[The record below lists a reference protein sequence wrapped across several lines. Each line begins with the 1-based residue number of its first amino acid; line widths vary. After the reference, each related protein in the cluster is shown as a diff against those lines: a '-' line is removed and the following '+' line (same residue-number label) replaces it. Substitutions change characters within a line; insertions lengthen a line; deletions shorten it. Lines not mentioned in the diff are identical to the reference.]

1 MWECSGTARR
11 PPPARPAGKAHACVR
26 PGVRTVRIRPRRFPH
41 EPEREAVCARGEPES
56 RHLVERGPRPRRP
69 CRGDLLRSAG
79 HRDPAP
85 RNLPGGPVT
94 AIRPI
99 GQEDRE
105 AVRALIEGTGAFK
118 PPEVEVAIELVDAA
132 PPRPT
137 QKGYHPF
144 VLVEEDG
151 TVVSYAC
158 FGKNEMTAA
167 TFDLYWLATRADRR
181 GKGDGPA

>member
-1 MWECSGTARR
+1 
-11 PPPARPAGKAHACVR
+11 
-26 PGVRTVRIRPRRFPH
+26 
-41 EPEREAVCARGEPES
+41 
-56 RHLVERGPRPRRP
+56 
-69 CRGDLLRSAG
+69 
-79 HRDPAP
+79 
-85 RNLPGGPVT
+85 VT

-99 GQEDRE
+99 RAEDRE

-132 PPRPT
+132 LSRPD
-137 QKGYHPF
+137 QKDYHPY

-167 TFDLYWLATRADRR
+167 TFDLYWLATRADRM
-181 GKGDGPA
+181 GKGYGRRIVAFVEEEVRRRGGRLLVIETSSKESYGDTRAFYEKIGCTLAAKLPDYYDQGDDKLIYLKTLK